1 MFNLGDTSMKKTLIA
16 LAALAATSAFAQSS
30 VTLSGVVGYGYQ
42 SGTTAV
48 GNKGFTNTDMTFA
61 LGVTEDLGGGL
72 KVSAATNFDTTG
84 STFASNVLRRN
95 SSLGLSGD
103 FGTVSI
109 INTRSS
115 DLLTSAMV
123 APSYLPDGMY
133 DGSGVIARAAVD
145 VFQYTLPAFGG
156 FTPYVQYVETA
167 TDGNTTPVAKVTVVG
182 ATYVNGPLR
191 VGANYKSTTGLPA
204 GAIKGNA
211 EAFATYDLGFALVG
225 VGYDGKMNATGVGE
239 TDVVAANAG
248 KGASSFGLSVPLGA
262 LTVGANY
269 AARGDADVAE
279 FAAKYDLSKRTSAR
293 FSFGSQSVDARSQY
307 RLALVHTF

>member
-84 STFASNVLRRN
+84 STFASNALRRN

-103 FGTVSI
+103 FGTVAI

-133 DGSGVIARAAVD
+133 DGSGVIERAPVD
-145 VFQYTLPAFGG
+145 VFSYTLPAFGG

-167 TDGNTTPVAKVTVVG
+167 TDGNTTPAVKVTVVG

-191 VGANYKSTTGLPA
+191 VGAAYKSSTGLAA

-211 EAFATYDLGFALVG
+211 EAFATYDLGFALIG
-225 VGYDGKMNATGVGE
+225 VGYDGKVNAAGTVTADNAT
-239 TDVVAANAG
+239 

-269 AARGDADVAE
+269 AVRGDADVAE
-279 FAAKYDLSKRTSAR
+279 FAAKYDLSKRTAAR